1 MVNLK
6 SVKNLI
12 IAIDGPAGSG
22 KSTTAKLVAGR
33 LGFLYIDTGAMYRA
47 VTLAVLRDHIDV
59 RDELGVATAAKAS
72 DIRFSLN
79 GEEQRIMLNGEDV
92 TFLIRSPEVT
102 RSVSA
107 VSSYA
112 AVRQKMVELQRMYA
126 AEGGIV
132 MDGRDIGTVV
142 FPAADVKVFL
152 TASLH
157 ERAMRRR
164 NELAINGSEMP
175 TDEIERQLAER
186 DEMDSSRVLSPL
198 RKADDA
204 VELDTTNM
212 SIEDQVD
219 AVIKL
224 VKAKI

>member
-1 MVNLK
+1 
-6 SVKNLI
+6 VKNLI

-22 KSTTAKLVAGR
+22 KSTTARLVAGR

-47 VTLAVLRDHIDV
+47 VTLAVLREHIDV
-59 RDELGVATAAKAS
+59 RDEPGVATVAKAS
-72 DIRFSLN
+72 DIRFSLD
-79 GEEQRIMLNGEDV
+79 GEDQRLLLNGEDV
-92 TFLIRSPEVT
+92 TFQIRSPEVT

-112 AVRQKMVELQRMYA
+112 AVRQKMVDLQRMYA
-126 AEGGIV
+126 AEGSIV

-142 FPAADVKVFL
+142 FPAADVKVFI
-152 TASLH
+152 TASLS

-164 NELAINGSEMP
+164 NELIKSGNVLPLE
-175 TDEIERQLAER
+175 EIERQLAER
-186 DEMDSSRVLSPL
+186 DAMDSSRALSPL

-212 SIEDQVD
+212 TIEEQVD
-219 AVIKL
+219 AVVELIN
-224 VKAKI
+224 AKV